1 MATNGAYLFRQ
12 GTSPQTSTI
21 QSSRIRIFATSAD
34 GPRFQKVGVTS
45 TFGISESRGIEVVRG
60 LGFGDQIAELV
71 PGPTQPMSINITRAA
86 LYVQNLMQAFGYKA
100 GMSGAVRSLKHHKWP
115 FDIKVEIVLSE
126 YANENPNNKNTVVS
140 DSTAEGGLNN
150 AGNPGLMALI
160 TVFEACWMES
170 YSTDYGV
177 DTAVVTENCS
187 CQASDVYDTVSN
199 YGDFIISGLS
209 NASGNTDNRSLRF
222 TS

>member
-21 QSSRIRIFATSAD
+21 QSSRVRIFSHSAD
-34 GPRFQKVGVTS
+34 GPKFAKIGVMS

-71 PGPTQPMSINITRAA
+71 PGPTQPMTINVTRAA
-86 LYVQNLMQAFGYKA
+86 LYTQNLMQAFGYKS
-100 GMSGAVRSLKHHKWP
+100 GMSGLVRSLKHHKWP
-115 FDIKVEIVLSE
+115 FDIKVEVVLSE
-126 YANENPNNKNTVVS
+126 YANEAPGKKGVVS
-140 DSTAEGGLNN
+140 SSSAAEGGLNN
-150 AGNPGLMALI
+150 DGNPGLSALI

-187 CQASDVYDTVSN
+187 IQASDVYDTVSN
-199 YGDFIISGLS
+199 YGDFIDSGLNKNDS
-209 NASGNTDNRSLRF
+209 TGRSLRY
-222 TS
+222 TN